1 MLLWGS
7 MCCLMDHLALFLCVM
22 VNLFGK
28 LRKNKVAAKSRSA
41 MRSGLAVW
49 LPFFDMVK
57 KGDLVEGLVVK
68 RKDGKYSV
76 ISSTVSGEICRRT
89 LVSPPVAKNSSCL
102 TRGTTYHN
110 GHAKG

>member
-1 MLLWGS
+1 
-7 MCCLMDHLALFLCVM
+7 M

-57 KGDLVEGLVVK
+57 KGDLEGLVVK
-68 RKDGKYSV
+68 RKDGKYTPADALVQNLKSLL
-76 ISSTVSGEICRRT
+76 RT
-89 LVSPPVAKNSSCL
+89 E
-102 TRGTTYHN
+102 TDRQEFFQGQ
-110 GHAKG
+110 